1 MKKHVGTLLCAV
13 VLLLCA
19 LTPPA
24 LADGGPYYPISVEEY
39 TAGVNEL
46 RVKKVYQLSLS
57 DDPAGIP
64 TEDFER
70 NGRRFYLLDM
80 VKEDEVGVDT
90 RDHTET
96 ITKDSDTKDLSKIL
110 KQLDAHKEATT
121 EDGYTG
127 LLALDYTSVTVKA
140 KGYKTKTKSLS
151 ATRTY
156 PNLSDADLSL
166 VPKTITDS
174 GKTLNL
180 GAVEWSGGEGEYYT
194 ATATYSG
201 TSSTRYATGYTE
213 TANYTGKVA
222 KTECS
227 VVTYTAIFGSVE
239 LPAEEPPTEE
249 PSAEPSEQPNQDE
262 QTEPDSP
269 DNAAVS
275 LGITDWISLIGGVG
289 GIAALAAAVLL
300 TVQNLRRRRD

>member
-13 VLLLCA
+13 ALLLCA
-19 LTPPA
+19 LTPPV

-121 EDGYTG
+121 EDGYPHRP
-127 LLALDYTSVTVKA
+127 VHQ
-140 KGYKTKTKSLS
+140 
-151 ATRTY
+151 R
-156 PNLSDADLSL
+156 
-166 VPKTITDS
+166 
-174 GKTLNL
+174 
-180 GAVEWSGGEGEYYT
+180 
-194 ATATYSG
+194 
-201 TSSTRYATGYTE
+201 
-213 TANYTGKVA
+213 
-222 KTECS
+222 
-227 VVTYTAIFGSVE
+227 
-239 LPAEEPPTEE
+239 
-249 PSAEPSEQPNQDE
+249 
-262 QTEPDSP
+262 
-269 DNAAVS
+269 
-275 LGITDWISLIGGVG
+275 
-289 GIAALAAAVLL
+289 
-300 TVQNLRRRRD
+300 